1 VQDLWSEQRISGVK
15 LGDDHSIAADL
26 IVGADGR
33 NSIVRQR
40 ANLALEVPNFDILW
54 FKLADS
60 PRFEAEN
67 VFYSIL
73 MVVTDLD
80 CFGVG
85 GQSPGGLGAP

>member
-1 VQDLWSEQRISGVK
+1 VK

-40 ANLALEVPNFDILW
+40 ANLALEQQSQHFDILW

-67 VFYSIL
+67 VFYST
-73 MVVTDLD
+73 VTDLD
-80 CFGVG
+80 C
-85 GQSPGGLGAP
+85 LGSEGNPRWAGRGCPIDWKCRLV